1 MEVQRLGMRGLE
13 ARCSC
18 RELGMSGMTQG
29 LRVERH
35 KDTKGSGLKGVGF
48 AITKSQSQ
56 KTVSG
61 DAPDT
66 PKPYRGYIGLYK
78 GYMSDI

>member
-35 KDTKGSGLKGVGF
+35 KDTKGSGLRV
-48 AITKSQSQ
+48 
-56 KTVSG
+56 
-61 DAPDT
+61 
-66 PKPYRGYIGLYK
+66 
-78 GYMSDI
+78 